1 MVENV
6 IGGFTL
12 IVSSIIGKPPSAFT
26 NNRGP
31 NVNCLR
37 IDATAQHAMAS
48 IAVANCNTR
57 LPTPILDYNVITHLL
72 WNITYPQKDMNNQY
86 LD

>member
-31 NVNCLR
+31 NVNCLG
-37 IDATAQHAMAS
+37 IDA
-48 IAVANCNTR
+48 IAAIADVC
-57 LPTPILDYNVITHLL
+57 LSVGSS
-72 WNITYPQKDMNNQY
+72 NIDVRSK
-86 LD
+86 L